1 MGILNDMIKRDLVGK
16 PKKEDWIIKMRS
28 YPRNVLYLKN
38 KDTKTGEACVCP
50 ICKEAF
56 TKKQYS
62 QAFCSIQC
70 KDKFYNDI
78 KKGTRNAYYK
88 KYNIKH
94 PERLE
99 RIGVKVL

>member
-28 YPRNVLYLKN
+28 FPRNVLYLKN
-38 KDTKTGEACVCP
+38 KDAKTGEACVCP

-56 TKKQYS
+56 TKKQYN
-62 QAFCSIQC
+62 QAFCSIQ
-70 KDKFYNDI
+70 FYNDI

-88 KYNIKH
+88 KYNIEH
-94 PERLE
+94 HERLE